1 MNDSQRTRVGPR
13 EQSGE
18 RILLVEDD
26 PSLGRTLAERLEKER
41 LTVDWVQTIADA
53 NARLRSGDW
62 DLAILDV
69 KLPDGSGFGLAREIR
84 RSTTIPIMFMTALN
98 SAENRL
104 EGFEIG
110 ADEYL
115 PKPFHLKEFMIRV
128 RHVLERPRA
137 TRTLRVN
144 GLVVDFDAMSVEAA
158 GGRKA
163 FLQVRDC
170 KVLKMLVDAAPRVV
184 DRSEILDQVWGE
196 DQFPTA
202 RAVDNAIVR
211 LRQALNDEDGRVIRS
226 VRGIGYQW
234 AGGEDR

>member
-1 MNDSQRTRVGPR
+1 MSERV
-13 EQSGE
+13 
-18 RILLVEDD
+18 LLVEDD

-41 LTVDWVQTIADA
+41 LSVEWVQTIADA
-53 NARLRSGDW
+53 NARLRASDW

-69 KLPDGSGFGLAREIR
+69 KLPDGSGFTLAREIR
-84 RSTTIPIMFMTALN
+84 RSTTVPIMFMTALN

-144 GLVVDFDAMSVEAA
+144 SLVVDFDAMSVEAA
-158 GGRKA
+158 HGRKA

-170 KVLKMLVDAAPRVV
+170 AVLKMLVDAAPRVV

-234 AGGEDR
+234 AGGQ